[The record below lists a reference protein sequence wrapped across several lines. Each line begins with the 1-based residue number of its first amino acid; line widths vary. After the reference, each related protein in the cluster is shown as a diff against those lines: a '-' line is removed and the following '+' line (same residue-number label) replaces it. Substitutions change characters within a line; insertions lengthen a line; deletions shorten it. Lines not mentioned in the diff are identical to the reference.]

1 MKFYDPKPLSDAS
14 RALLKETSTATLTSV
29 LFKRGLKTIFMNG
42 PKPLNPAAGRMVGPA
57 YTIRMM
63 PMRED
68 FGGNND
74 INLRPDYPQRKAIEE
89 TPAGHVLCFDCRGE
103 TRAGTVGEILV
114 ERLRVRG
121 VAGLCVDGA
130 VRDGAAVAA
139 LGLPVFSAAVTAP
152 PSMTHHVAFDAG
164 LAIVCGGVT
173 VFPGDILVGDGDGV
187 VVIPSNIAEAVA
199 KEGAEKEHQEQ
210 YIFKRIAGGDA
221 VMGVYPPN
229 EKTLADYAVWKKQQ
243 GR

>member
-1 MKFYDPKPLSDAS
+1 MNFYEPQPLSDAS
-14 RALLKETSTATLTSV
+14 RALLKGTSTATLTTV
-29 LFKRGLKTIFMNG
+29 LFKHGIKSIFMNG
-42 PKPLNPAAGRMVGPA
+42 PKALNPAAGRMVGPA
-57 YTIRMM
+57 YTIRMV

-68 FGGNND
+68 FGSNNE

-89 TPAGHVLCFDCRGE
+89 TPAGNVLCFDCRGE

-139 LGLPVFSAAVTAP
+139 LGLPVFCAAVTAP
-152 PSMTHHVAFDAG
+152 PSMTHHVAFDAQ
-164 LAIVCGGVT
+164 LPVVCGGVT

-187 VVIPSNIAEAVA
+187 LVIPSNIVDAVA
-199 KEGAEKEHQEQ
+199 KEAAEKEQQEQ
-210 YIFKRIAGGDA
+210 YIFQRIAGGDA

-229 EKTLADYAVWKKQQ
+229 EKTLAEYALWKKQQ